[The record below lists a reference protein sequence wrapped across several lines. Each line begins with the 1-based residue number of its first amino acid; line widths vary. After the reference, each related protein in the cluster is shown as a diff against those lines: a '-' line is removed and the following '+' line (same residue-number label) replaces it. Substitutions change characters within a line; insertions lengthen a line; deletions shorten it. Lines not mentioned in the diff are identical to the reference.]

1 MPREMP
7 VREVMTTTVV
17 SFSPDERVQAAAERL
32 VEAGVDAGPVVDA
45 EDRVVGML
53 SSTDLI
59 VRESRLHMPT
69 VISILGATLE
79 LPGEKRRFDED
90 VEKALGATV
99 AEVMST
105 EVDTCTPD
113 DTLETAATV
122 MHEGNV
128 SRLPVVEEGRLVGI
142 VSRGDVLRAIVR
154 TTRDEA

>member
-1 MPREMP
+1 MPRDMP
-7 VREVMTTTVV
+7 VREVMTTEVV
-17 SFSPDERVQAAAERL
+17 SFGPDERVQAAAERL

-45 EDRVVGML
+45 EGRIVGML

-59 VRESRLHMPT
+59 VRESRLHIPT

-105 EVDTCTPD
+105 EVESCSPD

-128 SRLPVVEEGRLVGI
+128 SRLPVVEDGRLVGI
-142 VSRGDVLRAIVR
+142 VSRGDILRAIVR
-154 TTRDEA
+154 TSGDGA